1 MVKKDR
7 IEQHIKH
14 LRKFTATPGEGVTR
28 LTYSVEDQSA
38 RTYLK
43 AQMEAYGLVVR
54 EDSFGNVIGRLEGV
68 KKDAPVVMVGSHFD
82 SVPNGGAYDGTAGV
96 VVALEIAA
104 LFQAY
109 RLKPVYPLEVVAF
122 VEEEGSRFGG
132 GLMGSRA
139 MFGELSY
146 EDFSTLTDDRGTTT
160 IEAMKTI
167 GLHSPVAQTVYP
179 HPLKAFLELHIEQG
193 PVLEEAN
200 CSIGIVSG
208 IVGLTTLEI
217 TVHGR
222 AGHAGTTPMN
232 RRADALV
239 TASTI
244 IAALPTLAQSVSEEL
259 VMTTGKLQV
268 YPNGANVI
276 PNKVVFSVD
285 IRSSATKEIED
296 AVEQLKILLE
306 EQQGCQIEMETLMTV
321 APTSMDQNMI
331 DLLEKATKKQS
342 LSYCKMPSGAGH
354 DAMILAKRTAA
365 GMIFVPSKDGLSHCP
380 EEFTA
385 SEDFVNGAA
394 VLFETIQQLTEAE
407 QQ

>member
-1 MVKKDR
+1 
-7 IEQHIKH
+7 
-14 LRKFTATPGEGVTR
+14 
-28 LTYSVEDQSA
+28 
-38 RTYLK
+38 
-43 AQMEAYGLVVR
+43 
-54 EDSFGNVIGRLEGV
+54 
-68 KKDAPVVMVGSHFD
+68 
-82 SVPNGGAYDGTAGV
+82 
-96 VVALEIAA
+96 
-104 LFQAY
+104 
-109 RLKPVYPLEVVAF
+109 
-122 VEEEGSRFGG
+122 EEGSRFGG

-179 HPLKAFLELHIEQG
+179 YPLKAFLELHIEQG

-306 EQQGCQIEMETLMTV
+306 EQQGCQIEMETLMT
-321 APTSMDQNMI
+321 
-331 DLLEKATKKQS
+331 
-342 LSYCKMPSGAGH
+342 
-354 DAMILAKRTAA
+354 
-365 GMIFVPSKDGLSHCP
+365 
-380 EEFTA
+380 
-385 SEDFVNGAA
+385 
-394 VLFETIQQLTEAE
+394 
-407 QQ
+407 